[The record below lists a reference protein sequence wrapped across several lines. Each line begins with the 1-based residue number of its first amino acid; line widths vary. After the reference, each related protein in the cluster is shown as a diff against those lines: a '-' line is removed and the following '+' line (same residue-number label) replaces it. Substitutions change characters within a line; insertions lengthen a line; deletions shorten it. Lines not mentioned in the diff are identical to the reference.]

1 MSREIFLEDDHRKKQ
16 VSAWLGSLAALAVF
30 GLGLLWFVY
39 DSFVIDVPAGHLAVL
54 IHKTGKDLTNG
65 DEIAPDAEHKGIQIE
80 VLREGRYFFKYD
92 PYNWAWEVKQQ
103 HQILEGQ
110 VGVLVRLHGED
121 LPYGEFLARNENQKG
136 IVPGVLQPGRH
147 YINEYVY
154 DIKKPEPV
162 VVPAGFKGVV
172 TNLAGPI
179 PTKPEHYAEDA
190 DDDTHKM
197 LLVKKGYRG
206 VQKET
211 LDPGTYPI
219 NPYEMQVSLVDC
231 RNQRFNLSESKD
243 LGFPSKDGFWVSLD
257 SIVEFRV
264 NPEMAAKAF
273 VLYNEDAN
281 GQRVDE
287 EVVRKVILPAARSFC
302 RLQGSNNS
310 GRDFIVGRTQ
320 FQDSYQTT
328 MRAKCDP
335 LGVQIIQALITKI
348 NPPEQIAKP
357 VRDREIAKQQEEQ
370 FRQQILQQK
379 SEEKLAVEKE
389 LVKQKQALV
398 QAEQDVVRVT
408 TEAMREQEVAVTKSK
423 EKLAVA
429 QLKLDAAKDEAAAV
443 VSKGKGQ
450 AEVIDFKNK
459 AEAAGWER
467 AVEAFSGNGGQYA
480 QYVLFQK
487 LSSAYRNIMVN
498 TADSPIMKIF
508 ESFNSPGVNVKQP
521 SPGLRSAK
529 TSGTTGQTK
538 PE

>member
-1 MSREIFLEDDHRKKQ
+1 MSREIFLENDRKKKQ
-16 VSAWLGSLAALAVF
+16 LSAWLGSLAALVVF
-30 GLGLLWFVY
+30 VLGLLWFVY
-39 DSFVIDVPAGHLAVL
+39 DSFVIDVPAKHLAIL

-65 DEIAPDAEHKGIQIE
+65 DEVAPDAEHKGIQIE

-92 PYNWAWEVKQQ
+92 PYHWAWEVKQQ
-103 HQILEGQ
+103 HEILEGQ

-154 DIKKPEPV
+154 DIIKPEPV
-162 VVPAGFKGVV
+162 VVPAGYKGVV

-179 PTKPEHYAEDA
+179 PTKPEHYA
-190 DDDTHKM
+190 DDDGDETHRK
-197 LLVKKGYRG
+197 LLVKKGFRG

-211 LDPGTYPI
+211 LDPGTYPL
-219 NPYEMQVSLVDC
+219 NPYEVRVSLVDC

-264 NPEMAAKAF
+264 NPEIAAKAF
-273 VLYNEDAN
+273 VLYNEEGN
-281 GQRVDE
+281 GERVDE

-310 GRDFIVGRTQ
+310 GREFIIGRTQ
-320 FQDSYQTT
+320 FQESYQTT

-335 LGVQIIQALITKI
+335 LGIQIIQALITKI

-370 FRQQILQQK
+370 YQQQILQQK
-379 SEEKLAVEKE
+379 SEEKLAIEKE

-398 QAEQDVVRVT
+398 QAEQEVIRVT
-408 TEAMREQEVAVTKSK
+408 TEALREQEVAQTKSK

-443 VSKGKGQ
+443 VSRGKGQ

-459 AEAAGWER
+459 AEAAGWVR
-467 AVEAFSGNGGQYA
+467 AVEAFDGNGGQYA

-508 ESFNSPGVNVKQP
+508 DSFNNPRATA

-529 TSGTTGQTK
+529 AAGTASPVK
-538 PE
+538 SE